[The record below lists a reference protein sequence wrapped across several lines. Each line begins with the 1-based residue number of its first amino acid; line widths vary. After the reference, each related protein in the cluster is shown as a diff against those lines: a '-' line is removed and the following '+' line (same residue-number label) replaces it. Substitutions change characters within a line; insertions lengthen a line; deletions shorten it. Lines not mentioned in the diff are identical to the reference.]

1 MKRKEK
7 AVRRFMA
14 LLAAVC
20 MLGSMPDLS
29 VVSHAA
35 ENGKESLETYDAGA
49 DGMEEISEDS
59 DVKEQADGMEQEEGE
74 TAKGAEKQEDT
85 EEKEA
90 GEPENT
96 KDMEESEEK
105 EDTGEDGTEES
116 NDKEGTG
123 ESGAEETDKDDT
135 SEEGDSDGEEKSE
148 ETPEGET
155 DLDDEEA
162 ETGEETAEEEEDAE
176 AEETGE
182 EDDKETEEAEEED
195 VILLAAQAEGSVQV
209 DSTYT
214 DGNGV
219 IYHYYGYDDGTA
231 EIYELEDCMESSFR
245 YKALDIPAHVGDY
258 TVTRLTFTF
267 SATTQAIPSVTI
279 PETVT
284 YMRESLFKFMTIL
297 ELHYNAEAAET
308 GAASEYDGIF
318 FRGDIRKFELG
329 GNVRSIPDYCFSW
342 ATITLDEL
350 NLNVE
355 RIGRQ
360 AFYHN
365 KTITTLTIGENVKE
379 IGYQAF
385 TWNDIEN
392 IIYNAVDATQ
402 SPQYGY
408 VATGPFG
415 YTSVSSITIGDKV
428 TVIPENLFCNIS
440 YTADTLVFPD
450 CLTTVGAWAFYGSS
464 INIGELT
471 IGENITSIGSEA
483 FARGKIGILNY
494 NAVDA
499 KLDGVT
505 EANNHRTSFWGSD
518 VGELRIGEH
527 VESLP
532 DTLFYAIALTQDTLV
547 LPDSITYIGSY
558 VLSHSDDN
566 NSGQKVQIGTLEIGE
581 NITHIGKAAFGRNTY
596 DRVVVRTVEADV
608 PPRTNISLELPVC
621 KEIEIHG
628 KSPYYDFFTN
638 NTDKDNIVLLCEDFE
653 TTYGEE
659 YYDAGK
665 KSFVTL
671 ITEACVVCGYGE
683 TREEYSEA
691 CTVIFT
697 DYNGRELSRQ
707 NIHKGDDA
715 TAPEEPERTGYL
727 FTGWDKDIT
736 NVTSDLTVR
745 AEYEIQKFSV
755 VFKDGDRIIS
765 EQEVSYT
772 DSAKVPENP
781 TRPEEEWGSWRFTG
795 WSGNYTNVTKDEV
808 VTAQFEKILNQYEVL
823 FYDAEGNVISRQ
835 TVAHGE
841 AAEEPE
847 APKKEATAQYN
858 YTFTGWSADTEGI
871 TGDTA
876 FYPVYEEETRFY
888 TVTFMNGS
896 TVLDTQTVEYGD
908 DATAPEAPTR
918 PEEEWGSWKFTGWSG
933 SYTNITKD
941 EVIRAA
947 FEKVLNEYEVTFCD
961 AEGNVVSRQTVE
973 YGNDAT
979 APEAPTRPEE
989 EWGSWKF
996 TGWSG
1001 NYTNVT
1007 KDEVVTAQFEKIL
1020 NQYEVLFY
1028 DAEGNVISRQTVAHG
1043 EDAEEPEAP
1052 KKESTAQ
1059 YNYTFTGWSADTEG
1073 ITGDTA
1079 FYPVYEAETRSYT
1092 VTFMNGSTVLDT
1104 QTVEYGDDAAVPE
1117 APTRPEE
1124 EWGSWKFTGWSGSYT
1139 NITKDEVIRAAFEK
1153 ILNEYEVIFYDADDN
1168 ILSRQTVKHGMSAEA
1183 PKAPEIEPTE
1193 RECYVFAG
1201 WDGDIDNIT
1210 GESVF
1215 HPVYETKARTYTVTF
1230 MNGDISYNVQKVE
1243 YGSAAVTPPDPSKE
1257 EDADYTYRFIGWDQD
1272 YSFITG
1278 DLTVRAVFEQVEKP
1292 KEEEKDKGKPKDKDP
1307 DGKKPGGGDGD
1318 EGDNGQEP
1326 DDGTD
1331 GDGGQPDGESVED
1344 AGGKPVVSVPEVP
1357 AKKKI
1362 PPLVTLPQTV
1372 CEESPA
1378 SIPEIS
1384 EESVQPEE
1392 TEAEVQEEE
1401 PGEQEMPQ
1409 ETEDTGKEWQMP
1421 GWLWLLLLSGIGGG
1435 VFSIWLLLFCHGKRT
1450 VRGTVL
1456 DGDGNAVCG
1465 VKVSLTGTEDE
1476 MMEVQTD
1483 EDGQYIFEGLDKGDY
1498 RLCLFDEEETVTLLM
1513 DIRMGVRDR
1522 EKVFSILKSDA
1533 DNVETDRSG
1542 KKYRIDVAV

>member
-841 AAEEPE
+841 
-847 APKKEATAQYN
+847 
-858 YTFTGWSADTEGI
+858 
-871 TGDTA
+871 
-876 FYPVYEEETRFY
+876 
-888 TVTFMNGS
+888 
-896 TVLDTQTVEYGD
+896 
-908 DATAPEAPTR
+908 
-918 PEEEWGSWKFTGWSG
+918 
-933 SYTNITKD
+933 
-941 EVIRAA
+941 
-947 FEKVLNEYEVTFCD
+947 
-961 AEGNVVSRQTVE
+961 
-973 YGNDAT
+973 
-979 APEAPTRPEE
+979 
-989 EWGSWKF
+989 
-996 TGWSG
+996 
-1001 NYTNVT
+1001 
-1007 KDEVVTAQFEKIL
+1007 
-1020 NQYEVLFY
+1020 
-1028 DAEGNVISRQTVAHG
+1028 
-1043 EDAEEPEAP
+1043 DAEEPEAP

-1104 QTVEYGDDAAVPE
+1104 QTVEYGDDATAPE

>member
-29 VVSHAA
+29 VVSHA
-35 ENGKESLETYDAGA
+35 EESGKESLETYGAGA
-49 DGMEEISEDS
+49 DGQDENPEDS
-59 DVKEQADGMEQEEGE
+59 AAKEQADSMEQEEGE
-74 TAKGAEKQEDT
+74 TVEETEKRENT

-90 GEPENT
+90 GEPEGT
-96 KDMEESEEK
+96 RDMEESEEK
-105 EDTGEDGTEES
+105 EDTEES
-116 NDKEGTG
+116 KDKENTG
-123 ESGAEETDKDDT
+123 ESGAEGTENEET
-135 SEEGDSDGEEKSE
+135 SEEGDSDREGKS
-148 ETPEGET
+148 EGET
-155 DLDDEEA
+155 DLEDEEA
-162 ETGEETAEEEEDAE
+162 DTGEEEDAE
-176 AEETGE
+176 SEENVEEDAEEEETVE
-182 EDDKETEEAEEED
+182 EDDAKEEAERTEEEG
-195 VILLAAQAEGSVQV
+195 VMLLAAQAEGSVQV

-214 DGNGV
+214 DANGV

-231 EIYELEDCMESSFR
+231 EIYELENCMESSFR

-297 ELHYNAEAAET
+297 ELHYHAEAAET
-308 GAASEYDGIF
+308 GAASEADGIF
-318 FRGDIRKFELG
+318 FRGDIRKLDIGE
-329 GNVRSIPDYCFSW
+329 NVRSIPDYCFSL
-342 ATITLDEL
+342 ATITMDEL

-360 AFYHN
+360 AFYYN

-385 TWNDIEN
+385 TRDNIEN

-415 YTSVSSITIGDKV
+415 YISVSSITIGDQV
-428 TVIPENLFCNIS
+428 TVIPENLFCNID

-450 CLTTVGAWAFYGSS
+450 CLTTVGAWAFYGNS
-464 INIGELT
+464 ISIGELT
-471 IGENITSIGSEA
+471 IGENITSIGTEA

-494 NAVDA
+494 NAIDA

-505 EANNHRTSFWGSD
+505 EVNNHRTSFWGSD

-566 NSGQKVQIGTLEIGE
+566 NSGAKVQIGTLEIGE

-608 PPRTNISLELPVC
+608 PPRSSISLELPVC
-621 KEIEIHG
+621 SEIEIHG
-628 KSPYYDFFTN
+628 ESPYYDFFTK
-638 NTDKDNIVLLCEDFE
+638 NTDKDHIVLLCEDFE
-653 TTYGEE
+653 TTRGEE

-665 KSFVTL
+665 KSFVTP
-671 ITEACVVCGYGE
+671 ITEACTVCGYGE

-707 NIHKGDDA
+707 NLHKGDDA
-715 TAPEEPERTGYL
+715 TAPEEPERTDYL
-727 FTGWDKDIT
+727 FTGWDKDFT

-765 EQEVSYT
+765 EQEVSYE
-772 DSAKVPENP
+772 DSAKVPANP

-795 WSGNYTNVTKDEV
+795 WSGNYTNITKDEV
-808 VTAQFEKILNQYEVL
+808 VTAQFEKAV
-823 FYDAEGNVISRQ
+823 
-835 TVAHGE
+835 
-841 AAEEPE
+841 
-847 APKKEATAQYN
+847 
-858 YTFTGWSADTEGI
+858 
-871 TGDTA
+871 
-876 FYPVYEEETRFY
+876 
-888 TVTFMNGS
+888 
-896 TVLDTQTVEYGD
+896 
-908 DATAPEAPTR
+908 
-918 PEEEWGSWKFTGWSG
+918 
-933 SYTNITKD
+933 
-941 EVIRAA
+941 
-947 FEKVLNEYEVTFCD
+947 
-961 AEGNVVSRQTVE
+961 
-973 YGNDAT
+973 
-979 APEAPTRPEE
+979 
-989 EWGSWKF
+989 
-996 TGWSG
+996 
-1001 NYTNVT
+1001 
-1007 KDEVVTAQFEKIL
+1007 

-1043 EDAEEPEAP
+1043 EDAEEPEVP
-1052 KKESTAQ
+1052 EKEPTAQ

-1092 VTFMNGSTVLDT
+1092 VTFMNGSTVLET
-1104 QTVEYGDDAAVPE
+1104 QTVEYGDAAT
-1117 APTRPEE
+1117 APAAPARPEE
-1124 EWGSWKFTGWSGSYT
+1124 EWGRWEFTGWLGSYA
-1139 NITKDEVIRAAFEK
+1139 NITKDEVIRAVFEK
-1153 ILNEYEVIFYDADDN
+1153 VYNEYEVVFYDADNN
-1168 ILSRQTVKHGMSAEA
+1168 ILSRQTVKHGMGAEA
-1183 PKAPEIEPTE
+1183 PEAPGIEPTE
-1193 RECYVFAG
+1193 RECYAFVG
-1201 WDGDIDNIT
+1201 WDGDVSSIT
-1210 GESVF
+1210 GESQF
-1215 HPVYETKARTYTVTF
+1215 RPVYETKTRTYTVTF
-1230 MNGDISYNVQKVE
+1230 MNGDTSYDVQEVE
-1243 YGSAAVTPPDPSKE
+1243 YGASAVTPPAPARE
-1257 EDADYTYRFIGWDQD
+1257 EDEAYTYRFIGWDQD

-1292 KEEEKDKGKPKDKDP
+1292 KEDDPGEEKPKEDDSDEEKPKEEEKDKEKPKDKDP

-1318 EGDNGQEP
+1318 DGQEPGTGYDGQEP

-1344 AGGKPVVSVPEVP
+1344 AGGMPIVSVPGVP

-1372 CEESPA
+1372 CGEKPA
-1378 SIPEIS
+1378 FPVPEIS
-1384 EESVQPEE
+1384 DAPVQQEKNGE
-1392 TEAEVQEEE
+1392 EVQAEE

-1409 ETEDTGKEWQMP
+1409 EVEAEDTGKEWHMP
-1421 GWLWLLLLSGIGGG
+1421 GWLWLLLLPGSGIG
-1435 VFSIWLLLFCHGKRT
+1435 VFGFWLWLFCHRKRT

-1456 DGDGNAVCG
+1456 DRDQNAVCG
-1465 VKVSLTGTEDE
+1465 VRVSLMGSEDE
-1476 MMEVQTD
+1476 MMEAQTD
-1483 EDGQYIFEGLDKGDY
+1483 KDGQYVFDDLNKDDY
-1498 RLCLFDEEETVTLLM
+1498 RLCLYGEDEAVTLVM
-1513 DIRMGVRDR
+1513 DIRMGISGRN
-1522 EKVFSILKSDA
+1522 KVFSILKSEA
-1533 DNVETDRSG
+1533 GNVETDRHG
-1542 KKYRIDVAV
+1542 RKFRIDVTV